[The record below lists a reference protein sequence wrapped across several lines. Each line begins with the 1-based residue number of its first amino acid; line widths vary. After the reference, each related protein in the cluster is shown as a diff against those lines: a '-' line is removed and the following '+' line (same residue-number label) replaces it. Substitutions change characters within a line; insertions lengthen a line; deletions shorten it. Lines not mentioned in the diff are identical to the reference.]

1 MGDGMRR
8 AATMAGM
15 TLAGTAL
22 VLALLATVPA
32 PAPAADKAAWIFR
45 PGHVTKIDLHL
56 PAASTSGTQ
65 GGPGRVCPRQVPDE
79 AQQRQDLRAAA
90 HRRAP
95 QGLLPPRPLAGKS
108 AFKIKFGEYVE
119 DQRFQGLEEMTL
131 NNMVQDPT
139 MLRELL
145 AYKAFRAAGL
155 PAWRTG
161 YSFLRIDGDAY
172 GVYLNLEFP
181 DEVLHRALVPDHRAP
196 LRGRGGRPLPGAAPQ
211 FEADAGDE
219 DDIQDLERLIAA
231 VTAWKD
237 LDAVADLA
245 QMTRDWAVEK
255 YIGHLGQLLRAAV
268 SEQLLPPQRRRRA
281 VHDAALGNRSDVDH
295 RGRLTAIRAGSCSQ
309 LAAWRMPPAERC
321 TATPS
326 VTSGR
331 RSAGRTSAAWR
342 TAPPTS
348 SRAWRRKDPKQEWS
362 ERQVR
367 KWTKRLNRT
376 WPTARATRP
385 GCRRTRRRKR
395 SRSAQICQIDWT
407 RRHALCRKGSAP
419 D

>member
-56 PAASTSGTQ
+56 PAAS
-65 GGPGRVCPRQVPDE
+65 
-79 AQQRQDLRAAA
+79 RAALKEDPGEYVPA
-90 HRRAP
+90 RFRMKRNNGRTYGP
-95 QGLLPPRPLAGKS
+95 LRIGVRLKGFSSFRPLAGKS

-172 GVYLNLEFP
+172 GVYLNLESP
-181 DEVLHRALVPDHRAP
+181 DEVSTARWFQTTGHLYEAEAVDLT
-196 LRGRGGRPLPGAAPQ
+196 PGAAPQ

-245 QMTRDWAVEK
+245 QMTRYWAVEK
-255 YIGHLGQLLRAAV
+255 YIGHWDSYSGRPYPNNYYLH
-268 SEQLLPPQRRRRA
+268 S
-281 VHDAALGNRSDVDH
+281 DAAGRFTMLPWGTDQTWITAAGYGDPGGVMFNRCLADAACGALYRDAVGDVRKTLRRTDL
-295 RGRLTAIRAGSCSQ
+295 RG
-309 LAAWRMPPAERC
+309 LAD
-321 TATPS
+321 
-326 VTSGR
+326 
-331 RSAGRTSAAWR
+331 R
-342 TAPPTS
+342 TADLL
-348 SRAWRRKDPKQEWS
+348 SRWRRKDPKQEWS

-367 KWTKRLNRT
+367 KWTKRLNRYL
-376 WPTARATRP
+376 ADRP
-385 GCRRTRRRKR
+385 GDTTWL
-395 SRSAQICQIDWT
+395 S
-407 RRHALCRKGSAP
+407 P
-419 D
+419 DATP